1 MPAANAFNQPVLF
14 HNRIWSIEVQRD
26 PVCCNSK
33 LRTAFGSTTTLKAE
47 VLWTFHTVTKH
58 QSYTGNENSDELFQ
72 TMFRDSEIA
81 KAFSK

>member
-1 MPAANAFNQPVLF
+1 MLSISQYCSTTGSGASRSSATQSAATP
-14 HNRIWSIEVQRD
+14 ID
-26 PVCCNSK
+26 

-81 KAFSK
+81 KTFSK